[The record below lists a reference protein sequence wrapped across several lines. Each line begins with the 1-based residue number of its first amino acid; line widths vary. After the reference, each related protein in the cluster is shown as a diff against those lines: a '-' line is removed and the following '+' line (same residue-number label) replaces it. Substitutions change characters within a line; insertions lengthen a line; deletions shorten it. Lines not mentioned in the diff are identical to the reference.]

1 MAERFH
7 AEELAYWMRQA
18 EERGRDVE
26 AARARRESPHL
37 VTGAELRL
45 KEAKDRLELL
55 KGSDPSPPSP

>member
-26 AARARRESPHL
+26 AARARRDPHL
-37 VTGAELRL
+37 VTAAELRL
-45 KEAKDRLELL
+45 KEAKDRLERLE
-55 KGSDPSPPSP
+55 GSDPPPPSP